1 MEYSIGFFGGLGMA
15 YGTLTSAWPLAEG
28 GKDKAT
34 NLVPMLLL
42 LVFIPFVLWQQS
54 FINKPLDFLIEL
66 GGNENTKLSFR
77 LISFV
82 TIAAVATLMFLRF
95 YKATYTYQSV
105 RTIFFFYI
113 GSYSFLSF
121 LATGILSH
129 PIEQY
134 LYLVNIAAILFL
146 LPSVNNTF
154 AVQPE
159 QNKKWLAGFGIAM
172 VILAALAMI
181 AINSHEVM
189 KGSHVRFDWNSEVE

>member
-1 MEYSIGFFGGLGMA
+1 
-15 YGTLTSAWPLAEG
+15 
-28 GKDKAT
+28 
-34 NLVPMLLL
+34 
-42 LVFIPFVLWQQS
+42 
-54 FINKPLDFLIEL
+54 
-66 GGNENTKLSFR
+66 LSFR
-77 LISFV
+77 VISFV
-82 TIAAVATLMFLRF
+82 TIAAVAAFMFLRF
-95 YKATYTYQSV
+95 YNASYTYQSV

-113 GSYSFLSF
+113 GSYTFLSF

-154 AVQPE
+154 AVQQERP
-159 QNKKWLAGFGIAM
+159 KRWLAGFGIAM

-181 AINSHEVM
+181 AINSHEEL